1 MGGLESDTI
10 GGFNSMLDKQRNDEG
25 QVIVTTVLF
34 DNRYELLHD
43 RIDLRAISPITDKEY
58 YVRGNTALLDAIGYT
73 IDKIGNVQKV
83 SAPDMRADKV
93 LFVITTDGMENAS
106 HNFTV
111 SDIRYMIERQRE
123 KYDWEFIFLGANID
137 AIATARHYGIDPDRA
152 ARYHNDKLGTRV
164 NYDAINKAVS
174 DLRSKDEI
182 DKDWKSGI
190 DSDFT
195 KRKQ

>member
-1 MGGLESDTI
+1 MLE
-10 GGFNSMLDKQRNDEG
+10 KQKNEEG

-43 RIDLRAISPITDKEY
+43 RIDIRAISPITEKEY

-83 SAPDMRADKV
+83 SSPDMRADKV
-93 LFVITTDGMENAS
+93 LFVITTDGMENSS
-106 HNFTV
+106 HNFTA
-111 SDIRYMIERQRE
+111 SDIRTMIERQRE
-123 KYDWEFIFLGANID
+123 RYGWEFIFLGANID

-152 ARYHNDKLGTRV
+152 ARYYSDKVGTRV

-190 DSDFT
+190 DADFK